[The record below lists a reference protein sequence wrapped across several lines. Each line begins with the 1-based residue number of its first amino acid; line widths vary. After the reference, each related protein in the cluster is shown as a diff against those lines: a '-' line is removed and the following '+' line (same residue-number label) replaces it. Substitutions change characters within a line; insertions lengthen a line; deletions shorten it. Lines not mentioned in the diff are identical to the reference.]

1 MPHEAG
7 LVEHPE
13 DFIRQRIRADLD
25 SGNLEGPVTTRF
37 PPEPNGFLHIGHAK
51 AIFLN
56 SDLAREN
63 NGRFH
68 LRFDDTNPL
77 TETPEFVES
86 MQTDIRWLGV
96 QWDGTVKFASGYF
109 EQLYEWAE
117 ELVRRG
123 HAYVDDLSADRIR
136 EMRGTLTE
144 PGRNS
149 PFRDRSPGEN
159 LGLLR
164 EMKDGLHPN
173 GSKVLRARI
182 DMASPNI
189 NLRDPVL
196 YRIAHARHHQTGDQW
211 CIYPMY
217 DWAHGQS
224 DSIERITHSICTLE
238 FADHN
243 PLYQWFLDCLGVYKP
258 VQLEFARLELTYTVL
273 HKRVLRRIMAKGLLD
288 GWDDPRLGTLAGLR
302 RRGVPPVAIRNL
314 CRQVGVARANTIV
327 EIQKFEH
334 CIREELN
341 RTARRRMGVLDPVKL
356 VVTTYPEGETDLLE
370 AVNNPEDSSQGTRM
384 VSFSREVWIE
394 RADYMDD
401 PPRRFHRLAVGREV
415 RLRYAWLVT
424 CTGVVRDSGGRVV
437 EIHCTHD
444 PASRGGTA
452 PDGRKVR
459 GTIHWVDSRTAVP
472 AEVHLLEHL
481 FADPNAGQ
489 ASPDKVMDHFNP
501 DSRRIVKGAMVEP
514 GALEDARTDTIQLER
529 IGYFKADSA
538 VPDRSVL
545 LRTVPLRDSW
555 KKIQNKTA

>member
-7 LVEHPE
+7 LVERPE

-25 SGNLEGPVTTRF
+25 SGNLDGPVTTRF

-51 AIFLN
+51 SIFLN

-63 NGRFH
+63 NGRFN

-149 PFRDRSPGEN
+149 PFRDRSPEEN
-159 LGLLR
+159 LRLLR
-164 EMKDGLHPN
+164 EMKDGLHPD

-224 DSIERITHSICTLE
+224 DSIERVTHSICTLE

-243 PLYQWFLDCLGVYKP
+243 PLYQWFLDRLGVYKP
-258 VQLEFARLELTYTVL
+258 IQLEFARLELTHTVL

-314 CRQVGVARANTIV
+314 CRQVGVARANTMV

-341 RTARRRMGVLDPVKL
+341 QTARRRMGVLDPVKL

-384 VSFSREVWIE
+384 VSFSREVWVE

-415 RLRYAWLVT
+415 RLRYAWLVI
-424 CTGVVRDSGGRVV
+424 CTGVVRDSDGRVV

-472 AEVHLLEHL
+472 AEVHLLDHL

-489 ASPDKVMDHFNP
+489 ASPDEVMDHFNP
-501 DSRRIVKGAMVEP
+501 DSRRIVTGAQVEP
-514 GALEDARTDTIQLER
+514 GTLEDARADTIQLER

-538 VPDRSVL
+538 APDRPVL

>member
-1 MPHEAG
+1 MSHETGVTARS
-7 LVEHPE
+7 E
-13 DFIRQRIRADLD
+13 DFIRQHIRADRDNGTLA
-25 SGNLEGPVTTRF
+25 GPVTTRF

-51 AIFLN
+51 SIFLN

-63 NGRFH
+63 NGRFN

-77 TETPEFVES
+77 TETPEFVEA
-86 MQTDIRWLGV
+86 MQADIRWLGV
-96 QWDGTVKFASGYF
+96 QWDGDVKFASGYF
-109 EQLYEWAE
+109 DQLYEWAE
-117 ELVRRG
+117 ELVRHG
-123 HAYVDDLSADRIR
+123 CAYVDDLSAEQIR
-136 EMRGTLTE
+136 EMRGTLTK
-144 PGRNS
+144 PGRDS
-149 PFRDRSPGEN
+149 PYRNRPPEVN
-159 LGLLR
+159 LKLLR
-164 EMKDGLHPN
+164 EMKDGVHPD

-196 YRIAHARHHQTGDQW
+196 YRIAHASHHQTGNRW

-224 DSIERITHSICTLE
+224 DSIEGITHSICTLE

-243 PLYQWFLDCLGVYKP
+243 PLYQWFLDRLGVYKP
-258 VQLEFARLELTYTVL
+258 VQLEFARLELTHTVL
-273 HKRVLRRIMAKGLLD
+273 HKRVLRRIMEQGLLD

-302 RRGVPPVAIRNL
+302 RRGVPPAAIRNL
-314 CRQVGVARANTIV
+314 CRQGGVARANTMV

-356 VVTTYPEGETDLLE
+356 VVTTFPEGESVWLE
-370 AVNNPEDSSQGTRM
+370 AVNNPEDASQGTRP
-384 VSFSREVWIE
+384 VSFSREIWVE
-394 RADYMDD
+394 RTDYMDD
-401 PPRRFHRLAVGREV
+401 PPRRFHRLAIGREV

-424 CTGVVRDSGGRVV
+424 CTGVVRDRDGRVV

-472 AEVHLLEHL
+472 AEVHLLDHL
-481 FADPNAGQ
+481 FVDPHAGQ
-489 ASPDKVMDHFNP
+489 ASPDEVMNHFNP
-501 DSRRIVKGAMVEP
+501 DSRRIVTGAQLEP
-514 GALEDARTDTIQLER
+514 GALEDARADTIQLER
-529 IGYFKADSA
+529 TGYFKADSA
-538 VPDRSVL
+538 APDRPVL

-555 KKIQNKTA
+555 KKIQSKVA

>member
-7 LVEHPE
+7 VVERSE

-25 SGNLEGPVTTRF
+25 CGNLEGPVTTRF

-51 AIFLN
+51 SIFLN

-63 NGRFH
+63 NGRFN

-86 MQTDIRWLGV
+86 MQADIGWLGV
-96 QWDGTVKFASGYF
+96 QWDGDVKFASGYF
-109 EQLYEWAE
+109 EQLYAWAE

-123 HAYVDDLSADRIR
+123 HAYVDDLSADQIR

-149 PFRDRSPGEN
+149 PFRDRSPEEN
-159 LGLLR
+159 LRLFR
-164 EMKDGLHPN
+164 EMKDGLHPD

-196 YRIAHARHHQTGDQW
+196 YRIAHASHHQTGDQW

-224 DSIERITHSICTLE
+224 DSIEQVTHSICTLE

-258 VQLEFARLELTYTVL
+258 VQLEFARLELTHTVL

-302 RRGVPPVAIRNL
+302 RRGVPPAAIRNL
-314 CRQVGVARANTIV
+314 CRQVGVARANTMV

-370 AVNNPEDSSQGTRM
+370 AVNNPEDPSQGTRM
-384 VSFSREVWIE
+384 VSFSREVWVE
-394 RADYMDD
+394 RTDYMDD
-401 PPRRFHRLAVGREV
+401 PPRRFHRLAIGREV
-415 RLRYAWLVT
+415 RLRYACLVT
-424 CTGVVRDSGGRVV
+424 CTGVVRDSDGRVV

-444 PASRGGTA
+444 PASRGGAA

-459 GTIHWVDSRTAVP
+459 GTIHWVDARTAVP

-489 ASPDKVMDHFNP
+489 ASPDEVMDHFNP
-501 DSRRIVKGAMVEP
+501 DSRRIVTGAKVEP
-514 GALEDARTDTIQLER
+514 GTLEDARADTIQLER

-538 VPDRSVL
+538 APDGPVL

>member
-1 MPHEAG
+1 
-7 LVEHPE
+7 
-13 DFIRQRIRADLD
+13 
-25 SGNLEGPVTTRF
+25 
-37 PPEPNGFLHIGHAK
+37 
-51 AIFLN
+51 
-56 SDLAREN
+56 
-63 NGRFH
+63 
-68 LRFDDTNPL
+68 
-77 TETPEFVES
+77 
-86 MQTDIRWLGV
+86 
-96 QWDGTVKFASGYF
+96 
-109 EQLYEWAE
+109 
-117 ELVRRG
+117 
-123 HAYVDDLSADRIR
+123 
-136 EMRGTLTE
+136 
-144 PGRNS
+144 
-149 PFRDRSPGEN
+149 
-159 LGLLR
+159 
-164 EMKDGLHPN
+164 
-173 GSKVLRARI
+173 
-182 DMASPNI
+182 MASPNI

-224 DSIERITHSICTLE
+224 DSIERVTHSICTLE

-243 PLYQWFLDCLGVYKP
+243 PLYQWFLDRLGVYKP
-258 VQLEFARLELTYTVL
+258 IQLEFARLELTHTVL

-314 CRQVGVARANTIV
+314 CRQVGVARANTMV

-341 RTARRRMGVLDPVKL
+341 QTARRRMGVLDPVKL

-384 VSFSREVWIE
+384 VSFSREVWVE

-415 RLRYAWLVT
+415 RLRYAWLVI
-424 CTGVVRDSGGRVV
+424 CTGVVRDSDGRVV

-472 AEVHLLEHL
+472 AEVHLLDHL

-489 ASPDKVMDHFNP
+489 ASPDEVMDHFNP
-501 DSRRIVKGAMVEP
+501 DSRRIVTGAQVEP
-514 GALEDARTDTIQLER
+514 GTLEDARADTIQLER

-538 VPDRSVL
+538 APDRPVL

>member
-7 LVEHPE
+7 VVERPE
-13 DFIRQRIRADLD
+13 DFIRQRIRVDLD
-25 SGNLEGPVTTRF
+25 GGNLDGPVTTRF

-51 AIFLN
+51 SIFLN

-63 NGRFH
+63 NGRFN

-86 MQTDIRWLGV
+86 MQADISWLGV
-96 QWDGTVKFASGYF
+96 QWDGDVKFASGYF

-123 HAYVDDLSADRIR
+123 HAYVDDLSADQIR

-149 PFRDRSPGEN
+149 PFRDRSPEEN
-159 LGLLR
+159 LRLLR
-164 EMKDGLHPN
+164 EMKGGLHPD

-196 YRIAHARHHQTGDQW
+196 YRIAHASHHQTGGQW

-224 DSIERITHSICTLE
+224 DSIERVTHSICTLE

-243 PLYQWFLDCLGVYKP
+243 PLYQWFLDRLGVYKP
-258 VQLEFARLELTYTVL
+258 VQLEFARLELTHTVL

-302 RRGVPPVAIRNL
+302 RRGVPPAAIRNL
-314 CRQVGVARANTIV
+314 CRQVGVARANTMV
-327 EIQKFEH
+327 EIQKFEY

-341 RTARRRMGVLDPVKL
+341 RTACRRMGVLDPVKL

-370 AVNNPEDSSQGTRM
+370 AVNNPEDPSQGTRT
-384 VSFSREVWIE
+384 VSFSREVWVE

-424 CTGVVRDSGGRVV
+424 CTGVVRDSDGRVL
-437 EIHCTHD
+437 EIRCTHD

-489 ASPDKVMDHFNP
+489 ASPDEVMDHFNP
-501 DSRRIVKGAMVEP
+501 NSRRIVTGAKLEP
-514 GALEDARTDTIQLER
+514 GALEDARADTIQLER
-529 IGYFKADSA
+529 VGYFKADSA
-538 VPDRSVL
+538 APDRPVL